1 MIKIKIFLAAL
12 IIVGGFSSPVLVKAA
27 TYYVSSSGN
36 DSNNGTSSSSPWQT
50 LAKVNATTFRPG
62 DNILF
67 SRGETFYGTLDPRGS
82 GSSSGRITY
91 SSYGLGEKPIITGF
105 TTISDWV
112 SEGDGIYSKTITA
125 SKLTNMVLLDGVQQ
139 AMGRYPNTGHL
150 TYEEFNT
157 NISITDRELPGTPNW
172 TGAELVITKN
182 GWEIDRSLINNH
194 SGNTITYTDYVWTS
208 DANLGTGGLYFIQND
223 IRTLDQLGEWYHDVN
238 AGKFYMYFGGVNPNT
253 KTVKV
258 ATVNNTL
265 ATFSGEDYLTIEN
278 LNFVG
283 SIAQNINMG
292 WQNDYLIIQNCDVNF
307 SGTAGIYT
315 AGNAIQIKNNFINNV
330 NGVGILPYGDSPVI
344 SGNTIINQ
352 GLVEG
357 QGSLPYLYRGAI
369 TLFNTASPYVVN
381 NIIKGTGYDAI
392 SIGADTSNVI
402 IKNNYIEDAC
412 VLRQDQGAI
421 YTSGSQK
428 PQINLLIEG
437 NVILNS
443 VGEGIYLDEYSTT
456 VTVRNN
462 TVIGSGRGGIFLHKA
477 NNNIVTGNILYD
489 NKESLKMSN
498 WVNENNLINNTI
510 TNNKFVVKSPNNL
523 AISYTNWD
531 NNYPISFST
540 SNLNNNIYARPL
552 DDNLTVKTN
561 ILAVTTNRTFS
572 QWQTLTGQDQ
582 NSKKSP
588 VSISHESD
596 IFFDY
601 NATADNKTVS
611 LPWAVVDMEGN
622 KQLAGNIN
630 ITPYSSVIYLKDP
643 SPAAPEVT
651 PPAVTVPAVSS
662 GGGSSG
668 GSSNSSSGGAS
679 SGSGSNLTGATTT
692 AATIATTTALS
703 TATTTSISN
712 RGANN
717 QDSDNKQSADISS
730 AGSSRE
736 SAIEAAASQ
745 LVSTEKTLVARVNK
759 TLSTNLAGRL
769 LLQVESHGEAWYLN
783 PANKLKYYLGT
794 PAMAFSIMRTL
805 GQGIS
810 NANLAKIKIADANL
824 NTNLDT
830 DGDGLSDSLEDAI
843 GSSKNQADTDGD
855 GYNDRTE
862 LLNNYN
868 VNGANKII
876 FDTEFTNNQQGKIF
890 LQVESHGE
898 AWYVNPVTKLRYY
911 LGRPEDAYALMR
923 NLSLGISNNNL
934 RQIGIGEV
942 K

>member
-1 MIKIKIFLAAL
+1 MVAGFLL
-12 IIVGGFSSPVLVKAA
+12 PTLTRAA
-27 TYYVSSSGN
+27 TYYISSTGN

-50 LAKVNATTFRPG
+50 LTKVNATTFKPG

-67 SRGETFYGTLDPRGS
+67 NRGDMFYGTLDPRGS

-112 SEGDGIYSKTITA
+112 NEGDGIYSKIIVA
-125 SKLTNMVLLDGVQQ
+125 PKLTNMVLLDGVQQ

-157 NISITDRELPGTPNW
+157 NISITDQELSGTPNW

-208 DANLGTGGLYFIQND
+208 NANLGTGGLYFIQND

-238 AGKFYMYFGGVNPNT
+238 TGKFYMYFGGVDPNT

-278 LNFVG
+278 LNFTG

-315 AGNAIQIKNNFINNV
+315 AGSSIQIKNNLINNV

-344 SGNTIINQ
+344 SGNTINNQ

-357 QGSLPYLYRGAI
+357 QGSLPYIYRGAI
-369 TLFNTASPYVVN
+369 TLFNTANPYVAN

-392 SIGADTSNVI
+392 NIGADTSNVT
-402 IKNNYIEDAC
+402 IKNNFIENAC

-421 YTSGSQK
+421 YTSGSNK

-437 NVILNS
+437 NIILNS

-477 NNNIVTGNILYD
+477 NNNNVTGNILYD
-489 NKESLKMSN
+489 NRESLKMSN

-510 TNNKFVVKSPNNL
+510 TNNKFIVKSPNNL

-552 DDNLTVKTN
+552 DDNLTIKTN
-561 ILAVTTNRTFS
+561 ILAVTTNRTLS
-572 QWQTLTGQDQ
+572 QWQAFTGQDQ

-588 VSISHESD
+588 ISTSDESN

-601 NATADNKTVS
+601 NATTENKIIS
-611 LPWAVVDMEGN
+611 LPWAAVDIEGN
-622 KQLAGNIN
+622 KQAAGNIT
-630 ITPYSSVIYLKDP
+630 IAPYGSVIYLKDP
-643 SPAAPEVT
+643 SPAASEVV
-651 PPAVTVPAVSS
+651 PPVTVTVPVASS

-668 GSSNSSSGGAS
+668 SSSSGSSGGGSSGSSNGPLSSSSGQAAS
-679 SGSGSNLTGATTT
+679 SASSTKTVIN
-692 AATIATTTALS
+692 
-703 TATTTSISN
+703 TATSTNI
-712 RGANN
+712 
-717 QDSDNKQSADISS
+717 ISS
-730 AGSSRE
+730 SSSMEIIKNKTNDDAALGSVSNNFTQ
-736 SAIEAAASQ
+736 AANLALASK
-745 LVSTEKTLVARVNK
+745 LVSAEKALVVKVNQK
-759 TLSTNLAGRL
+759 LSSNLAGRL
-769 LLQVESHGEAWYLN
+769 LLQTESHGEVWYLN
-783 PANKLKYYLGT
+783 PANKLKYYLGNS
-794 PAMAFSIMRTL
+794 AMAFSVMRSF

-810 NANLAKIKIADANL
+810 NANLAKIKIADINL

-843 GSSKNQADTDGD
+843 SSDKHKTDTDGD
-855 GYNDRTE
+855 HYDDRTE
-862 LLNNYN
+862 LLNGYN
-868 VNGANKII
+868 TNGTNKII
-876 FDTEFTNNQQGKIF
+876 FDQVFAGNQQGKIL
-890 LQVESHGE
+890 LQVEAHGE
-898 AWYVNPVTKLRYY
+898 AWYVNPITKLRYY

-934 RQIGIGEV
+934 RQIGVGEV